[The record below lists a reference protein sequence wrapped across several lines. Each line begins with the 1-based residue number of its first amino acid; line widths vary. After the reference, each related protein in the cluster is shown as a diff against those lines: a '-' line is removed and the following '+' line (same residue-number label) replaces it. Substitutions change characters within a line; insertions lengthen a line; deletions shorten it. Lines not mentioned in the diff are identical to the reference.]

1 VSPENQHAKDRKT
14 TMMYNF
20 RLFWRM
26 AYRSFFQSKGTYA
39 QLTPRRLAF
48 ILLFYSVW
56 PAWALFTWLCFHL
69 DDLIF
74 PAYKQQPIEKP
85 LFILGNFRSGST
97 FLHRLLSRDSD
108 TFTSLRTWDIF
119 LMPSITQRMI
129 FRGLARIDRV
139 FGSPLV
145 NALKSIDKR
154 SLGQVRIHKISLFEP
169 EEDENILLHAW
180 STFFVSLLFPFLDEL
195 PPYQFFDDAIPAAEK
210 KRIMGFYRSC
220 LQRHLYALGGKRYF
234 AAKNPAFSAKI
245 ETLLDFFPD
254 ARILYL
260 ARNPLD
266 MLPSTISWLSY
277 AWHIFSQPPEK
288 YLYRDQVLALTKYW
302 YHHPL
307 AVLDENPSPRHMIL
321 NYDDLIRWP
330 EQVIRGFYEQFGYAE
345 STGLERIIQE
355 AIDETRTHH
364 SDHVYKLE
372 EMGFSR
378 EEIVREFDDIFE
390 RFNFDRR
397 DPDQPVD
404 LSDSVIP
411 VIAAEMPLPGD

>member
-1 VSPENQHAKDRKT
+1 MT
-14 TMMYNF
+14 YNF

-26 AYRSFFQSKGTYA
+26 AVRSFFQSKDTYGK
-39 QLTPRRLAF
+39 LTRKRLAF
-48 ILLFYSVW
+48 LLLFYTVW
-56 PAWALFTWLCFHL
+56 PLWTMFTWLCFLL

-97 FLHRLLSRDSD
+97 FLHRLLSRDSA

-119 LMPSITQRMI
+119 LMPSITQRKL

-145 NALKSIDKR
+145 KMLKGLDQR
-154 SLGQVRIHKISLFEP
+154 SLGKVRIHKISLFEP
-169 EEDENILLHAW
+169 EEDENILLHTW

-195 PPYQFFDDAIPAAEK
+195 PPYQFFDDALPADEK

-220 LQRHLYALGGKRYF
+220 LQRHLYATGGKRHF
-234 AAKNPAFSAKI
+234 VAKNPAFSAKI
-245 ETLLDFFPD
+245 ETLMEFFPD
-254 ARILYL
+254 ACILYL

-277 AWHIFSQPPEK
+277 AWHVFSAPQEK

-307 AVLDENPSPRHMIL
+307 AVLDRNPSPRHLIL
-321 NYDDLIRWP
+321 NYEDLIRWP
-330 EQVIRGFYEQFGYAE
+330 DQVICGFYEQFGYAE
-345 STGLERIIQE
+345 SYGLEKIIAE
-355 AIDETRTHH
+355 AIEETRTHH
-364 SDHVYKLE
+364 SDHVYKYE
-372 EMGFSR
+372 EMGFSH
-378 EEIVREFDDIFE
+378 EEILREFDDIFE

-397 DPDQPVD
+397 EPNQGARFDEAI
-404 LSDSVIP
+404 LP
-411 VIAAEMPLPGD
+411 VIAAEMPMAAD

>member
-1 VSPENQHAKDRKT
+1 MT
-14 TMMYNF
+14 YNF

-26 AYRSFFQSKGTYA
+26 AVRSFFQSKNTYGK
-39 QLTPRRLAF
+39 LTRKRITFLV
-48 ILLFYSVW
+48 IFYTIWPIWSV
-56 PAWALFTWLCFHL
+56 FTWTCFLL
-69 DDLIF
+69 DDLF
-74 PAYKQQPIEKP
+74 FSAYKQQPIEKP

-97 FLHRLLSRDSD
+97 FLHRLLSRDSAM
-108 TFTSLRTWDIF
+108 FTSLRTWDIF
-119 LMPSITQRMI
+119 LMPSITQRKL
-129 FRGLARIDRV
+129 FRGLANIDRI

-145 NALKSIDKR
+145 HALKNIDQR
-154 SLGQVRIHKISLFEP
+154 SLGKVRIHKISLFDP

-180 STFFVSLLFPFLDEL
+180 STFFVSLLFPFLDDL
-195 PPYQFFDDAIPAAEK
+195 PPYQFFDDALPADDK
-210 KRIMGFYRSC
+210 KRIMSFYRAC
-220 LQRHLYALGGKRYF
+220 IQRHLYATGGQRHFVSKS
-234 AAKNPAFSAKI
+234 PASSAKI

-277 AWHIFSQPPEK
+277 AWHVFSEPGEK

-307 AVLDENPSPRHMIL
+307 SVIDQNPSPNRLII

-330 EQVIRGFYEQFGYAE
+330 EQVIRTFYQQFGYAE
-345 STGLERIIQE
+345 SAGLEKIINA
-355 AIDETRTHH
+355 AIEETNSYQ
-364 SDHVYKLE
+364 SDHVYHYE

-378 EEIVREFDDIFE
+378 EEIVHEFDSIFE

-397 DPDQPVD
+397 EPDQPAHVKP
-404 LSDSVIP
+404 SVIP
-411 VIAAEMPLPGD
+411 IFSAEAPLVGD

>member
-1 VSPENQHAKDRKT
+1 
-14 TMMYNF
+14 MMYNF

-26 AYRSFFQSKGTYA
+26 AYRSFFKSKGTYG
-39 QLTPRRLAF
+39 QLTPRRLGF

-56 PAWALFTWLCFHL
+56 PAWSVFTWLCFHL

-74 PAYKQQPIEKP
+74 PAYKKQPIEKP

-119 LMPSITQRMI
+119 LMPSITQRMM
-129 FRGLARIDRV
+129 FRGMARIDRI

-145 NALKSIDKR
+145 KWLKNFDKR
-154 SLGQVRIHKISLFEP
+154 SLGQVRIHKISFFEP

-180 STFFVSLLFPFLDEL
+180 STFFVSLLFPFLDDL

-220 LQRHLYALGGKRYF
+220 LQRHLYATGGKYYF
-234 AAKNPAFSAKI
+234 VAKNPAFSAKI
-245 ETLLDFFPD
+245 ETLMEFFPE

-277 AWHIFSQPPEK
+277 AWHVFSQPPEK
-288 YLYRDQVLALTKYW
+288 YMYRDEVLALTKYW
-302 YHHPL
+302 YYHPL
-307 AVLDENPSPRHMIL
+307 EVLDKNPSPQHLIV
-321 NYDDLIRWP
+321 NYEDLIRWP
-330 EQVIRGFYEQFGYAE
+330 EQVIRGFYEQFGYSE
-345 STGLERIIQE
+345 STGLERIIEE

-372 EMGFSR
+372 EMGFTR
-378 EEIVREFDDIFE
+378 EEIAREFDDIFE

-404 LSDSVIP
+404 VTGSTIP
-411 VIAAEMPLPGD
+411 VISAEMPIPGD